1 MKQVIA
7 IGLLML
13 TLGCGQDRG
22 GSDVH
27 GKVIKTIPVA
37 TNTRLNTIWTQTV
50 QCVQSNSYVQSV
62 PAPPN
67 VVLVRGK
74 IDCGGEPAVGCTE
87 GTTTVWLTVDDGVF
101 DQGTVVIVHEFIHVI
116 LHNVGIFG
124 EGDPAFDCVHTVVT
138 DLEILGVKSHLFTMM
153 SSDDI

>member
-1 MKQVIA
+1 MKQAIA

-13 TLGCGQDRG
+13 TLGCGQHR

-27 GKVIKTIPVA
+27 GNVIKTIPVA
-37 TNTRLNTIWTQTV
+37 TDNRLTMIWTQTV
-50 QCVQSNSYVQSV
+50 QCVQRYPYVQSV

-67 VVLVRGK
+67 VVLVRGR

-116 LHNVGIFG
+116 LHNVGIFS
-124 EGDPAFDCVHTVVT
+124 EGDPAFDCVPSVVT
-138 DLEILGVKSHLFTMM
+138 DLQILGVKSHLFTMM
-153 SSDDI
+153 SSTEI